1 MKKKDKRIINQQFVG
16 LPLARFKN
24 KLVMKCKNEGIE
36 VEIIN
41 EAYTSKASA
50 LDKDEIKK
58 GNYSGER
65 IKRGLYQTKNG
76 SIINADINGALN
88 MIRKCNSNELNIQ
101 MSRGLTSPCRI
112 HVRL

>member
-1 MKKKDKRIINQQFVG
+1 MGFIGVFLLSILFLVFIVGSILAIIGLIVGIILNIIFTKK
-16 LPLARFKN
+16 
-24 KLVMKCKNEGIE
+24 KNEG
-36 VEIIN
+36 
-41 EAYTSKASA
+41 K
-50 LDKDEIKK
+50 
-58 GNYSGER
+58 R

>member
-1 MKKKDKRIINQQFVG
+1 MGFIGVFLLSILFLVFIVGSILAVIGLIVGIILNIIFTKK
-16 LPLARFKN
+16 
-24 KLVMKCKNEGIE
+24 KNEG
-36 VEIIN
+36 
-41 EAYTSKASA
+41 K
-50 LDKDEIKK
+50 
-58 GNYSGER
+58 R
-65 IKRGLYQTKNG
+65 IKRCLYQTKNG